1 MATRAST
8 AQQDRSERSRPLT
21 LKLYLQL
28 SRQPLHVLVF
38 LLPLLLLYE
47 YGSFRYLPKQPD
59 GSIET
64 ISAFRMLVDF
74 FAWFGIDSRFVL
86 YLPGLALVTV
96 FLIWQLLIRDPWR
109 VRVPVVLLLWIE
121 SCLLAVPLLVLSQ
134 IVARLEPAAMLVL
147 QEGSPL
153 TGLDN
158 IQRLIISIGAGLYEE
173 LLFRMIA
180 IGAMLLVFVD
190 LLRMKRW
197 IGNVAAVVISA
208 ALFTLYHHPWAP
220 DGSVDWPQVMFL
232 ALSGLYFG
240 VVFLGRGFG
249 VVVAA
254 HAVYDIV
261 VLLLLPVIA
270 TSP

>member
-8 AQQDRSERSRPLT
+8 AQLDRSDRARPLT
-21 LKLYLQL
+21 LKSYLQL
-28 SRQPLHVLVF
+28 SRQPLHILVF

-47 YGSFRYLPKQPD
+47 FGSFRYLPKQPD

-74 FAWFGIDSRFVL
+74 FAWFGIDTRFVL

-96 FLIWQLLIRDPWR
+96 FLVWQLLVRDPWR
-109 VRVPVVLLLWIE
+109 VRIPVVLLLWLE
-121 SCLLAVPLLVLSQ
+121 SCVLTIPLLVLSQ
-134 IVARLEPAAMLVL
+134 IVARLEPAAVLAL

-153 TGLDN
+153 TGLSN
-158 IQRLIISIGAGLYEE
+158 VQRLIISIGAGLYEE
-173 LLFRMIA
+173 LLFRMVA
-180 IGAMLLVFVD
+180 IGAMLLIFVD
-190 LLRMKRW
+190 LFRMKRW
-197 IGNVAAVVISA
+197 VGNAAAVVISA
-208 ALFTLYHHPWAP
+208 ALFTLYHHPWLP

-232 ALSGLYFG
+232 ALSGTYFG

-254 HAVYDIV
+254 HAVYDAV
-261 VLLLLPVIA
+261 VLLLLPIVA
-270 TSP
+270 SSA